1 MAHDNST
8 YDQSE
13 NSKQRSLNCPYLG
26 IEEDPATWLSY
37 ANSANFCYKIKPARP
52 VEPAHQRQFCLT
64 QAYPICKIYTQ
75 NSASPLPSIATIEP
89 RQERN
94 PLRFFW
100 ISLAILSI
108 ITLLVVISF
117 WLRANWDDLSGN
129 SMAAQTP
136 VSTDANLAASVLPSQ
151 IPTEE
156 LLAAIEL
163 LPSIATST
171 QSASPTPSLSPTL
184 AHSPTASFTPTPTQ
198 PTPGP
203 ALNTPFGPQKRF
215 LLHRVATG
223 ESLGN
228 LAVIYRT
235 SADVIRAANVLI
247 EGASV
252 WPDTI
257 LVIYPGVTDPSQ
269 VTRFQVV
276 QLKSPAYPEDLAAE
290 YQVSLE
296 ELLEHNLLVAQ
307 VLIPVGRWLVIP
319 VSTP

>member
-1 MAHDNST
+1 MAHNNST
-8 YDQSE
+8 YDQSD
-13 NSKQRSLNCPYLG
+13 NPKQRPLNCPYLG

-37 ANSANFCYKIKPARP
+37 ANSANLCYKFKPARP
-52 VEPAHQRQFCLT
+52 VDTAHQRQFCLT
-64 QAYPICKIYTQ
+64 QAYPICKIYAQ
-75 NSASPLPSIATIEP
+75 NSASPLPTIATVEP
-89 RQERN
+89 RQEGN

-100 ISLAILSI
+100 ISLAVLSV
-108 ITLLVVISF
+108 ITLLVVLSF
-117 WLRANWDDLSGN
+117 WLRANWEDLYGN
-129 SMAAQTP
+129 SIPALAP
-136 VSTDANLAASVLPSQ
+136 LPTDANLAANILPSQ
-151 IPTEE
+151 TPTEE

-163 LPSIATST
+163 LPPIATST
-171 QSASPTPSLSPTL
+171 LSASPTPSLSPTIT
-184 AHSPTASFTPTPTQ
+184 HSPTASPTPTATQ

-203 ALNTPFGPQKRF
+203 ALNTPFGPQKSF

-235 SADVIRAANVLI
+235 SAEVIRAANVLI

-257 LVIYPGVTDPSQ
+257 LVIYPGITDPSQ

-296 ELLEHNLLVAQ
+296 ELLEHNLLDAQ
-307 VLIPVGRWLVIP
+307 VLIPIGRWLVIP